1 MVLAKLRKILERD
14 GGSDLP
20 DTQGYPRPR
29 RIIAHAHIFKNA
41 GTTIDAILES
51 NFGERFLDDR
61 NDKIMAK
68 DMKYAHQLVVDNPQL
83 QAFSS
88 HSLPLPFDS
97 FANVTV
103 NVLVMLRHPILRVKS
118 VYDFERKQDAD
129 TPGAKFAKQADFP
142 EYVEWRLRSDVSSTI
157 RNMQAKYLTKRNAR
171 SITSEAQ
178 LLEEA
183 KRQLDVTPL
192 VGIVERFDES
202 LKVFQDYLDQTELS
216 LDWSYEKKNVTYT
229 KKRTFEERVDEIRN
243 ALGDTVF
250 DKVVAHNEVDAALY
264 EYANQL
270 LDKRLLG

>member
-1 MVLAKLRKILERD
+1 MVLTKIRKLLDRD
-14 GGSDLP
+14 GRSILAQDQSSLEC
-20 DTQGYPRPR
+20 R
-29 RIIAHAHIFKNA
+29 RVIAHAHIFKNA
-41 GTTIDAILES
+41 GTTIDAILET

-61 NDKIMAK
+61 NDKLMAT
-68 DMKYAHQLVVDNPQL
+68 DMSYAHQLLMDNPQL
-83 QAFSS
+83 GAFSS

-97 FANVTV
+97 FENIKVD
-103 NVLVMLRHPILRVKS
+103 VLIMLRHPILRVKS

-171 SITSEAQ
+171 SISSEAQ